1 MKVLT
6 IANMMEVSEKARAA
20 VPELAEKVQAEYNN
34 AIEKA
39 LTTKENNPYL
49 TELQQEKVN
58 SGKKQVQDFAKNIV
72 NKLNKRYNALEI
84 DRLND
89 IMQETRKI
97 KKITIY
103 TDWRSNWA
111 GNQCKA
117 TVSVIYDN
125 YETIDYISERTTGG
139 GYDKESTATKG
150 ALNQINALMQELCI
164 MANEAIKA
172 GKTYRDFIGY
182 GSGYDN
188 VPYFEGG
195 VGFDC
200 HRNIL
205 QKLGY
210 KFEHAHWTKRTDLYI
225 FTKE

>member
-1 MKVLT
+1 MK
-6 IANMMEVSEKARAA
+6 EVSEKARQE

-34 AIEKA
+34 AVEKA

-58 SGKKQVQDFAKNIV
+58 TGKKQVQDFAKNIV
-72 NKLNKRYNALEI
+72 NKVNKRYNALEI
-84 DRLND
+84 DRLNA

-103 TDWRSNWA
+103 TDWKNNWA

-125 YETIDYISERTTGG
+125 YETADYISERTTGG

-172 GKTYRDFIGY
+172 GKEYRDFIGY
-182 GSGYDN
+182 GSGYN
-188 VPYFEGG
+188 IVPYFEGG
-195 VGFDC
+195 VGFSC
-200 HRNIL
+200 HQHIL
-205 QKLGY
+205 EKLGY
-210 KFEHAHWTKRTDLYI
+210 KFEHAHSTKKTDLYI

>member
-1 MKVLT
+1 MKTLT
-6 IANMMEVSEKARAA
+6 IANMKKVNANIFEV
-20 VPELAEKVQAEYNN
+20 VPELAEKVQAEYDK
-34 AIEKA
+34 ADEKA

-58 SGKKQVQDFAKNIV
+58 SGKKQPQDFAKNIV
-72 NKLNKRYNALEI
+72 NKVNKRYNAGEI
-84 DRLND
+84 DRLNS

-125 YETIDYISERTTGG
+125 YETADYISERTTGG

-172 GKTYRDFIGY
+172 GKEYRDFIGY
-182 GSGYDN
+182 GSGYN
-188 VPYFEGG
+188 IVPYFEGG
-195 VGFDC
+195 VGFNC
-200 HRNIL
+200 HQHIL
-205 QKLGY
+205 EKLGY
-210 KFEHAHWTKRTDLYI
+210 KFEHAHSTKKTDLYI

>member
-1 MKVLT
+1 MKTLT
-6 IANMMEVSEKARAA
+6 IANMKKVNQNIFDI
-20 VPELAEKVQAEYNN
+20 VPELAEKVQNEYNK
-34 AIEKA
+34 AVEKA
-39 LTTKENNPYL
+39 LTTTENNEYL
-49 TELQQEKVN
+49 TEIQQEKVKA
-58 SGKKQVQDFAKNIV
+58 GKKQVQDFAKNIV

-84 DRLND
+84 DRLNA

-125 YETIDYISERTTGG
+125 YETADYISERTTGG

-150 ALNQINALMQELCI
+150 ALNQINALMQELCT

-172 GKTYRDFIGY
+172 GKSYCDYIGY
-182 GSGYDN
+182 GAGYDN
-188 VPYFEGG
+188 LPYFEGG

>member
-1 MKVLT
+1 MKTLT
-6 IANMMEVSEKARAA
+6 IANIKTVNEKARAA
-20 VPELAEKVQAEYNN
+20 VPALAEKVQAEYNK
-34 AIEKA
+34 AVEKA

-58 SGKKQVQDFAKNIV
+58 SGKKQPQDFAKNIV
-72 NKLNKRYNALEI
+72 NKVNKRYNALEI
-84 DRLND
+84 DRLNA

-103 TDWRSNWA
+103 TNWRNNWA

-172 GKTYRDFIGY
+172 GKSYREFIGY
-182 GSGYDN
+182 GAGYDN

-195 VGFDC
+195 VGFSC
-200 HRNIL
+200 HQHIL
-205 QKLGY
+205 EKLGY

>member
-1 MKVLT
+1 MKTLT
-6 IANMMEVSEKARAA
+6 IANMKKVNENIFEV
-20 VPELAEKVQAEYNN
+20 VPELAKKVQGEYNK
-34 AIEKA
+34 AVEKA

-49 TELQQEKVN
+49 TECQQRKVDE
-58 SGKKQVQDFAKNIV
+58 GKKQVQVFTKNIV

-84 DRLND
+84 DRLNA

-97 KKITIY
+97 KKITIA

-125 YETIDYISERTTGG
+125 YETAEYIGERTTGG

-150 ALNQINALMQELCI
+150 ALNQINALMQELCT

-172 GKTYRDFIGY
+172 GKTYREFIGY
-182 GSGYDN
+182 GCGYDN
-188 VPYFEGG
+188 MPYFEGG

-210 KFEHAHWTKRTDLYI
+210 KFEHAHSTKRTDLYI

>member
-6 IANMMEVSEKARAA
+6 IANMKEVSEKARQE
-20 VPELAEKVQAEYNN
+20 VPELADKVQSEYNN
-34 AIEKA
+34 AVEKA

-58 SGKKQVQDFAKNIV
+58 NGKKQPQDFAKNIV

-84 DRLND
+84 ERLNS

-103 TDWRSNWA
+103 TDWKNNYE

-117 TVSVIYDN
+117 TVSVIYDT
-125 YETIDYISERTTGG
+125 YETAEYISERTSGG

-150 ALNQINALMQELCI
+150 ALNQINALMQELCT

-210 KFEHAHWTKRTDLYI
+210 KFEHAHSTKRTDLYI

>member
-1 MKVLT
+1 MKTLT
-6 IANMMEVSEKARAA
+6 IANMKKVNENIFEV
-20 VPELAEKVQAEYNN
+20 VPELAKKVQGEYNN

-49 TELQQEKVN
+49 TECQQRKVDE
-58 SGKKQVQDFAKNIV
+58 GKKQVQDFAKNIV

-84 DRLND
+84 DRLNA

-125 YETIDYISERTTGG
+125 YETADYISERTTGG

-172 GKTYRDFIGY
+172 GKSYREFIGY

-195 VGFDC
+195 VGFNC

-210 KFEHAHWTKRTDLYI
+210 KFEHAHSTKITDLYI